1 MIKIFYRNL
10 KNKTLKE
17 IDKFKPGSWIL
28 VESPT
33 EEEKGILIEKYNV
46 DPGLLEDALD
56 KFEVPR
62 IEKDKNTTYVFT
74 RYPIVTNNEIT
85 TTPITVIISD
95 TFVLTIEN
103 ESSELLNP
111 FLNSKIKFSTT
122 QKTKFFFQIFN
133 QINIVYQKSITS
145 INRKVRS
152 LSVNIEKIKNRDIIQ
167 FVRFEKALND
177 FLSAL
182 VSTNNALEK
191 VQYGKFLPL
200 YEDDSELAED
210 LSLDEEQLIEI
221 CKSNLKTIVNVRSA
235 YSTILTNNLNRVI
248 KLLTII
254 TIILT
259 VPTMIAGLFGMNV
272 ALPVNTEST
281 SVFFGVIILS
291 FIIAII
297 VLGWV
302 YRK

>member
-17 IDKFKPGSWIL
+17 LDTFKPGSWIL

-33 EEEKGILIEKYNV
+33 EEEKGTLIEKYNI

-62 IEKDKNTTYVFT
+62 IEKDKKTTYVFT

-103 ESSELLNP
+103 EPSELLNP
-111 FLNSKIKFSTT
+111 FLNSNVKFSTT
-122 QKTKFFFQIFN
+122 QKTKFFFQIFH

-210 LSLDEEQLIEI
+210 LSLNEEQLIEI

-291 FIIAII
+291 FVIAVI

>member
-17 IDKFKPGSWIL
+17 LDEFKPGSWIL
-28 VESPT
+28 VENPT
-33 EEEKGILIEKYNV
+33 EEEKGTLIEKYNI

-62 IEKDKNTTYVFT
+62 IEKDKKTTYVFT

-111 FLNSKIKFSTT
+111 FLNSNVKFSTT
-122 QKTKFFFQIFN
+122 QKTKFFFQIFH

-210 LSLDEEQLIEI
+210 LSLNEEQLIEI

-291 FIIAII
+291 FVIAVV